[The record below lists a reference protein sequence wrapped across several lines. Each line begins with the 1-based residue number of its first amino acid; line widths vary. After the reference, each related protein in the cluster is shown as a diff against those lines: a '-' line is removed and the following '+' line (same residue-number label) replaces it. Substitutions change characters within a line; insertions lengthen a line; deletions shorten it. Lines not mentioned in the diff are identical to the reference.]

1 MARAWS
7 PASSKSETR
16 LKRSYTEGI
25 GIHHRTRGCTEFPTS
40 CNAPLSFP
48 LLRHRIGGVTIRSA
62 VALPLALA
70 LATVSLALSAGSQPP
85 APGSAARGPQVPQE
99 GRDRAGPRGR
109 LRVLVEVARDQG
121 GARGAGVSATR
132 SS

>member
-70 LATVSLALSAGSQPP
+70 LATVSLALSAGGPPP
-85 APGSAARGPQVPQE
+85 APGSAARGPPIPQE
-99 GRDRAGPRGR
+99 GRGRAARRGPRG
-109 LRVLVEVARDQG
+109 VLVG
-121 GARGAGVSATR
+121 LSAGPAGT
-132 SS
+132 